1 MTGAA
6 QEQDVARIGRDPA
19 AFEAFYRE
27 HVDLIQ
33 RFIAR
38 RVGDPMRA
46 ADLAA
51 DVFLAAIESAHTY
64 RAARGGPTG
73 WLFGVARNVLAA
85 ERRRNA
91 RGLRAESR
99 VAGRALVD
107 RDDVAMIEERIEAET
122 RSRRLYRAMDELSG
136 GERAVLELVALDGLT
151 VQEAGRS
158 LGIRPTA
165 ARVRLHRA
173 RRRLQHHLMPD
184 ATGEVAPPVEVLP

>member
-1 MTGAA
+1 MTRASE
-6 QEQDVARIGRDPA
+6 EQDVARIGRDPA

-85 ERRRNA
+85 ERRRHA

-107 RDDVAMIEERIEAET
+107 RDDIALIEERIDAESQ
-122 RSRRLYRAMDELSG
+122 SRRLYQAMDELAE
-136 GERAVLELVALDGLT
+136 GERAVLELVALDGLAVT
-151 VQEAGRS
+151 DAAKA

-173 RRRLQHHLMPD
+173 RRQLQHHLRPD
-184 ATGEVAPPVEVLP
+184 ATDGVAAPVEVLP